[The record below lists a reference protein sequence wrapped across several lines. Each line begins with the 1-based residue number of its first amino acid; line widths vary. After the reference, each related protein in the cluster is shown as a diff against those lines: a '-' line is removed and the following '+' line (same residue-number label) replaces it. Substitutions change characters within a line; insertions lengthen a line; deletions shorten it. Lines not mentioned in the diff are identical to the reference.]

1 MTMYF
6 LEDWKKKPQDSY
18 EYVNR
23 HASGE
28 MFRNLQDSLDR
39 LCGIMDRELKEV
51 FTTTNS
57 AVWFAVFDRF
67 RTLGMPEGRFR
78 EFVLYFKTSL
88 EELKVGGRPFA
99 EVYRSKNTRDRAVVQ
114 NKIRGLVTLMVAFF
128 QVSLPSGRGAGVEPG
143 KESPGQSARDKLGE
157 HGRRSPSALLRGSG
171 GGGKR
176 GFGVV

>member
-57 AVWFAVFDRF
+57 AVWFAVFDR
-67 RTLGMPEGRFR
+67 
-78 EFVLYFKTSL
+78 FKTSL